1 MTRRVGCAL
10 LTSDF
15 EKLRT
20 SVSLGNQW
28 AHLLTWRAL
37 KPRLA
42 TGGIRTLMV
51 SLGHLATPKSPGQVR
66 RARHLLTLRF
76 RWSATVDRRPK
87 PLVCCCVDKFFVQ
100 PMTTVVT
107 PPNLPPHQPTR
118 NCASRYN
125 DAPEMPIRC
134 PRRALVQSEHAD
146 VVRYEADGY
155 HRDPLAQST
164 RDTGFPLEE
173 GAATVVNKVPTS
185 GPICDH
191 CDIFAAPAG

>member
-1 MTRRVGCAL
+1 M
-10 LTSDF
+10 
-15 EKLRT
+15 
-20 SVSLGNQW
+20 
-28 AHLLTWRAL
+28 
-37 KPRLA
+37 
-42 TGGIRTLMV
+42 
-51 SLGHLATPKSPGQVR
+51 GQVQSEEPQTRGDEVIPTGR
-66 RARHLLTLRF
+66 RNFTTRLMPRIGVMKALN
-76 RWSATVDRRPK
+76 AGRPK

-118 NCASRYN
+118 NCASWYN

-134 PRRALVQSEHAD
+134 PRRALVQSEHPD

-191 CDIFAAPAG
+191 CDIFVAPAG